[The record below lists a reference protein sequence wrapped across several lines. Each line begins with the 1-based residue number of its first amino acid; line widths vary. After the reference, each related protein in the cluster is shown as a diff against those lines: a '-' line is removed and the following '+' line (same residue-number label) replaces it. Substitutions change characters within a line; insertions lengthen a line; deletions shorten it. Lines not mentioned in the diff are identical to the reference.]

1 MIIMKE
7 TWIRKHRVNLVNF
20 IAALIGLVV
29 ANIIMFEKLQLA
41 MNSSYQTSCSFN
53 PLISCSPVMSSP
65 QAAAFFGFP
74 NPLLGIMG
82 FSVLTFFFFLK
93 FFTEPPRWMNWVA
106 FGGTAGALVFCFWLA
121 TQALYVIG
129 ALCIYC
135 CMVWV
140 CVTFLFWFQM
150 KSLLGKTFWWSA
162 LATNLG
168 LVLTLTAFG
177 FMVFFAFPQYWLSL
191 LG

>member
-1 MIIMKE
+1 MEK
-7 TWIRKHRVNLVNF
+7 TWIRKNGVTLVGF
-20 IAALIGLVV
+20 IAAVIGLIA
-29 ANIIMFEKLQLA
+29 ANVIMFEKLQLA
-41 MNSSYQTSCSFN
+41 LNSNYQTSCSFN

-82 FSVLTFFFFLK
+82 FSVLAFFFFLK
-93 FFTEPPRWMNWVA
+93 FFTPLPKWVTWVA
-106 FGGTAGALVFCFWLA
+106 FAGTAGALTFCFWLA

-135 CMVWV
+135 CIVWV
-140 CVTFLFWFQM
+140 CVSFLFWFLL
-150 KSLLGKTFWWSA
+150 KSLLTGKIWWSG
-162 LATNLG
+162 LATNIG
-168 LVLTLTAFG
+168 LVVTLTVFV

-191 LG
+191 LN